1 MKRPAP
7 PELQDLNVRI
17 SFPKPIESV
26 GWASPD
32 VDGGKFHS
40 IPFRVHKDENTSW
53 IEFTVPS
60 LEYWDSIFL
69 AASKSLAES
78 AH

>member
-1 MKRPAP
+1 MKRPVP
-7 PELQDLNVRI
+7 PVLKDLNIEV
-17 SFPKPIESV
+17 SSPKPIESV

-40 IPFRVHKDENTSW
+40 IPFRIRNDDNTSW

-60 LEYWDSIFL
+60 LLYWDSIFL
-69 AASKSLAES
+69 ASPQSPPEY